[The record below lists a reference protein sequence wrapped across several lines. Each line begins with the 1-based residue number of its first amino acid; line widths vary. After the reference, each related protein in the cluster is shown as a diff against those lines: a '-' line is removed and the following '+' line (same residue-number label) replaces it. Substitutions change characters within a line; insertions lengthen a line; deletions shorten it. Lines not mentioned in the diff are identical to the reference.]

1 MEKVFSRYYYPIE
14 YYNPHV
20 HLNYNF
26 DNSGLNEAELKAL
39 LHEEYKNKCEKI
51 KEVKNKEYVNKYNK
65 SAQLFEEEQR
75 MKNREEELK
84 RKKLQNEQL
93 LKKQNY
99 NKSVYNKNMKNYLKE
114 KELKEKEKEKAKTI
128 NKLKKSKSLNKQEKK
143 TNKLKS
149 QNLDTNSNEYIIFDK
164 NIQKEINEGFVDN
177 LEKKKNLDKSKN
189 ENINLKDKDTYID
202 NNVVDLRYEL
212 ENQLLEEIKNKNR
225 TINNSELKDE
235 VNDKLNTIKKFRNFG
250 CLPGHSPENIEKIK
264 NKESKNK
271 KFSSEFERRRF
282 IKSMKNAINER
293 LGQQNIEIQNICNC
307 GNLYKKLDTL
317 IENGNLNITE
327 IDCENN
333 CIFYKNQKEYLQK
346 LNEVLESVKELA
358 SNNKIKKDK

>member
-164 NIQKEINEGFVDN
+164 NIQKEINEGFVD
-177 LEKKKNLDKSKN
+177 NLDKSKN

>member
-114 KELKEKEKEKAKTI
+114 KELKEKEKAKTI
-128 NKLKKSKSLNKQEKK
+128 NKLKKSKSLSKQEKK

-164 NIQKEINEGFVDN
+164 NIQKEINEGFVD
-177 LEKKKNLDKSKN
+177 NLDKSKN

>member
-14 YYNPHV
+14 YFNPHV

-149 QNLDTNSNEYIIFDK
+149 QNLDTNSNKYIIFDK
-164 NIQKEINEGFVDN
+164 NIQKEINEGFVD
-177 LEKKKNLDKSKN
+177 NLDKSKN